1 MTSSLTISLEHATLD
16 RARDTSDRAVSA
28 LVLLWSR
35 DEPDRVGE
43 IAMVPGGFPGAVAV
57 LGRAGSLPDEEIP
70 HVEWLRQ
77 RPGAFTPTGP
87 LRTPQISREQLRI
100 SAVDRSV
107 LQIENIGR
115 NDLLLNGRTVSSAR
129 VVPGSILEIRS
140 LAVMLCTARPFTLP
154 SFPIGTD
161 PWPEHPFGKADR
173 FGIVGES
180 PELWDLRQ
188 RIAFLAPRTAH
199 VLIRGPS
206 GSGKELVAQAIHALS
221 PRGKHPLISRNA
233 ATIPDTLVDAEL
245 FGNARNYPNPG
256 MAERPGLV
264 GEADGSTLFLDE
276 FGELPAAV
284 QAHLLRVLDLGEYTR
299 LGEARQRRSD
309 FRLIAASNRPDS
321 AFKEDVLARFRIR
334 VEVPDLNVH
343 PEDVPLLTR
352 HLLARIARSDAALA
366 QRWFPNGDTE
376 QAPRISPALI
386 TALVRRGYATH
397 VRELETLLWRAM
409 TEGTGNVLDVW
420 PELLSEADEAPS
432 PRSNSLPPSD
442 AVDPMSL
449 RAEDIQ
455 AALDRN
461 NGRLADT
468 WKELGLTSRHV
479 LARLIKR
486 YNLVIRRSP
495 GGATDDED

>member
-1 MTSSLTISLEHATLD
+1 MTSSQTISLEHVTQD
-16 RARDTSDRAVSA
+16 RPRDLGDRAVSA
-28 LVLLWSR
+28 FVLLWSR

-57 LGRAGSLPDEEIP
+57 LGRAPSQPDEAVP

-77 RPGAFTPTGP
+77 RPGSFTPTGP

-107 LQIENIGR
+107 LQVENIGR
-115 NDLLLNGRTVSSAR
+115 NDLLLNGQVVGSAR
-129 VVPGSILEIRS
+129 VVPGSVLEIRS

-154 SFPIGTD
+154 SFPIGTE
-161 PWPEHPFGKADR
+161 PWPEYSFGAADR

-180 PELWDLRQ
+180 PAIWELRQ
-188 RIAFLAPRTAH
+188 RIAFLAPRAAH
-199 VLIRGPS
+199 VLVRGPS
-206 GSGKELVAQAIHALS
+206 GSGKELVAQAIHSLS
-221 PRGKHPLISRNA
+221 PRGKHTLVTRNA

-256 MAERPGLV
+256 MSERPGLV

-309 FRLIAASNRPDS
+309 FRLIGASNRPDS

-334 VEVPDLNVH
+334 VEVPDLNDR
-343 PEDVPLLTR
+343 PEDIPLLTR
-352 HLLARIARSDAALA
+352 HLLVRIASNDPALA
-366 QRWFPNGDTE
+366 ARWFPNGKLDA
-376 QAPRISPALI
+376 APRVSPALI
-386 TALVRRGYATH
+386 TALVRRGYTTH

-409 TEGTGNVLDVW
+409 TEGSGNVLEPW
-420 PELLSEADEAPS
+420 PELLSDEAPA
-432 PRSNSLPPSD
+432 SNRAPSLAPSD

-449 RAEDIQ
+449 APEAIQ
-455 AALDRN
+455 EALDRN

-468 WKELGLTSRHV
+468 WKELGLSSRHV

-495 GGATDDED
+495 GGAPDDDED